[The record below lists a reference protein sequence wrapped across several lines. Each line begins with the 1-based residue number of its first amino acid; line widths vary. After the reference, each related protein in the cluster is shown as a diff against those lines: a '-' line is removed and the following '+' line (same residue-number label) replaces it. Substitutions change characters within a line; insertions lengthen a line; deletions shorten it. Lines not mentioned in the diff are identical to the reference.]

1 VKWSDTLI
9 SNRAGLGLVCLA
21 LLASWCVGM
30 FGRGYWTPDEPREAD
45 ISWRMSWQADPAVPV
60 LAGDAFCEKPPL
72 TYWVAGASIRTFG
85 MAGWAAR
92 IPNLFYAMVTTL
104 CVAWLA
110 RRLAGALAATVA
122 AAASATF
129 LLSYQVAIWLATD
142 APLLAA
148 VALALAGAYAGFYA
162 AGRRGR
168 VLGYCVLHIALAF
181 GFLAKSAAVWIVP
194 VLALATLIVLE
205 RRFRELL
212 RWELWIGLPLQA
224 LIVGA
229 WVWSVYVA
237 PQGPEH
243 LRVFL
248 WDNLVGRFAHVNAP
262 PGLQYTTGHRN
273 FPGKYL
279 LEMPIYLFPWTL
291 LIAAAVVRA
300 WQARAD
306 LAHGNLRILR
316 WAFAASVPPL
326 LLLSVAA
333 TARNIY
339 IAPLLP
345 GVALL
350 LAWWVREAITAP
362 APTDVLALRA
372 TAVVLWL
379 ATFVA
384 MVAVLLAGFDAGDIV
399 GAPAPFGTTV
409 ITLLGA
415 GACVALSRIAWR
427 LAGRP
432 QLHMALLAL
441 LLAYCCLLLGPAS
454 QVFRYADRWQDL
466 AATGHE
472 LKADLAGAPLILIGP
487 DETTRAWVDE
497 YVRPDVTRAPEP
509 QGDAAAARLTE
520 WMMSGRQNRA
530 LIQLEGRALTPRL
543 LALAIAFGMARPGAS
558 EPAPPPWLEGAHVH
572 IVKRYEL
579 PNGRRYAL
587 LALAS

>member
-1 VKWSDTLI
+1 MI
-9 SNRAGLGLVCLA
+9 SNRANLGLVCAA
-21 LLASWCVGM
+21 LLATWCVGM

-60 LAGDAFCEKPPL
+60 LAGEAFCEKPPL
-72 TYWVAGASIRTFG
+72 TYWLAGASIRTFG
-85 MAGWAAR
+85 AAGWAAR
-92 IPNLFYAMVTTL
+92 IPNLFYAIVTTL

-148 VALALAGAYAGFYA
+148 VALALAGAYSGFYA
-162 AGRRGR
+162 QGRRGR
-168 VLGYCVLHIALAF
+168 TLGYCVLHVALAF

-194 VLALATLIVLE
+194 VLTLATLIVWE
-205 RRFRELL
+205 RRWRELL

-224 LIVGA
+224 LIIGA
-229 WVWSVYVA
+229 WIWTVYVA
-237 PQGPEH
+237 PLGPVH

-248 WDNLVGRFAHVNAP
+248 WDNLVGRFAHINAP
-262 PGLQYTTGHRN
+262 PGLQYAMGHRN

-279 LEMPIYLFPWTL
+279 LELPIYLFPWTL
-291 LIAAAVVRA
+291 LILAAVVRA

-316 WAFAASVPPL
+316 WAFAASLPPL

-350 LAWWVREAITAP
+350 LAWWVREAVAAP
-362 APTDVLALRA
+362 APSDVLALRA
-372 TAVVLWL
+372 TAVLLWV
-379 ATFVA
+379 ATFAAV
-384 MVAVLLAGFDAGDIV
+384 MAVLVAGFDAGDIA
-399 GAPAPFGTTV
+399 GAPAPITAAV
-409 ITLLGA
+409 ITLIGA
-415 GACVALSRIAWR
+415 GACVALSRSAWR
-427 LAGRP
+427 LAGLP
-432 QLHMALLAL
+432 QLHTALLAL
-441 LLAYCCLLLGPAS
+441 LLAYCSLLLGPAS

-466 AATGHE
+466 AAMGHE

-497 YVRPDVTRAPEP
+497 YVRTDVARAPEP
-509 QGDAAAARLTE
+509 QGDAAASRLDE

-530 LIQLEGRALTPRL
+530 LMQLEGRALTPRL
-543 LALAIAFGMARPGAS
+543 RALGIAFGIEHPGAAD
-558 EPAPPPWLEGAHVH
+558 PAPPPWLEAAHLL

-587 LALAS
+587 LALAP

>member
-1 VKWSDTLI
+1 LI
-9 SNRAGLGLVCLA
+9 SNRAGLGLVCVA
-21 LLASWCVGM
+21 LLASWCVGL

-45 ISWRMSWQADPAVPV
+45 IAWRMSWQAEPAVPM
-60 LAGDAFCEKPPL
+60 LAGEAFCEKPPL
-72 TYWVAGASIRTFG
+72 TYWLAGASIRTFG
-85 MAGWAAR
+85 IAGWAAR
-92 IPNLFYAMVTTL
+92 IPNLFYAIVTTL
-104 CVAWLA
+104 CVAWLG

-162 AGRRGR
+162 ERRR
-168 VLGYCVLHIALAF
+168 PRMLGYCVLHIALAL

-194 VLALATLIVLE
+194 VLTLATLILWE
-205 RRFRELL
+205 RRWRELL

-224 LIVGA
+224 LIIGA
-229 WVWSVYVA
+229 WIWSVYVA

-248 WDNLVGRFAHVNAP
+248 WDNLVGRFAHINAP

-279 LEMPIYLFPWTL
+279 LELPIYLFPWTL

-306 LAHGNLRILR
+306 PAHGNLRILR
-316 WAFAASVPPL
+316 WAFSASLPPL

-350 LAWWVREAITAP
+350 LAWWAREAITAP
-362 APTDVLALRA
+362 ALADIIALRA
-372 TAVVLWL
+372 TAVLLWL

-384 MVAVLLAGFDAGDIV
+384 VMAVLLAGFDAGDIV
-399 GAPAPFGTTV
+399 GAPAPITAAA
-409 ITLLGA
+409 ITLIGA
-415 GACVALSRIAWR
+415 GAAAVLARSAWR

-466 AATGHE
+466 ATTGHE
-472 LKADLAGAPLILIGP
+472 LKADLAGASLILIGP

-497 YVRPDVTRAPEP
+497 YVRTDVARAPDP
-509 QGDAAAARLTE
+509 QGEAAASRLAE
-520 WMMSGRQNRA
+520 WMMSGRQSRA
-530 LIQLEGRALTPRL
+530 LLQLPGRALTPRL
-543 LALAIAFGMARPGAS
+543 RALAIAFGIEPQGS
-558 EPAPPPWLEGAHVH
+558 TEPAVPSWLDAAHLR

-587 LALAS
+587 LALAP